1 MRGGLTERP
10 WEVDQVSMIIY
21 NLLSPVSIVVKLYR
35 IQENSIINREKL
47 ATLSCLIILI
57 IIILNGI
64 WKSFMDTVISRL
76 FI

>member
-35 IQENSIINREKL
+35 IQENSIINREKF